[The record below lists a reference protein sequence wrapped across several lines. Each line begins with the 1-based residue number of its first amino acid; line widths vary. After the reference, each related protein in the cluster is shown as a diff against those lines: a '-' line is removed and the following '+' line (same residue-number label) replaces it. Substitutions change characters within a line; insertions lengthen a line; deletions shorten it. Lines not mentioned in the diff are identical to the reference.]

1 MEFSIFF
8 FFFEPFPYGMLQN
21 IKGFFTRGIRLY
33 FQCSSVCN
41 VQSEEQRFSDFFYLD
56 FAATKKHKITH
67 QFTAPSP
74 VLIKLTIDTTSSP
87 SEVFRELFCF
97 KTLQKSVPHSVIKQ
111 LEGLCLW
118 AFFLK
123 TKKASRVRLLSLSF
137 QFKKFQKPQRYYV
150 LDVKLY

>member
-1 MEFSIFF
+1 M
-8 FFFEPFPYGMLQN
+8 
-21 IKGFFTRGIRLY
+21 
-33 FQCSSVCN
+33 CN

-56 FAATKKHKITH
+56 FAATKKHKI
-67 QFTAPSP
+67 

-137 QFKKFQKPQRYYV
+137 QFKKFQKP
-150 LDVKLY
+150 